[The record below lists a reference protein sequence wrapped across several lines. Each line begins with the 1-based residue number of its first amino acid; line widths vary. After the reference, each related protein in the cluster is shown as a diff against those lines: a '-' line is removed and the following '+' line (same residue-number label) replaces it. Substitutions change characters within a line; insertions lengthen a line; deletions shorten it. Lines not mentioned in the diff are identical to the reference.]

1 MQKRQNKDE
10 NGCFFYNKSRH
21 IKKECTKYHALREKK
36 GMFLAWVCSEN
47 NLALVSSRNAW
58 WLDYDATSNK
68 SVLTKVT

>member
-10 NGCFFYNKSRH
+10 NSCFFYNKSRH

-58 WLDYDATSNK
+58 
-68 SVLTKVT
+68 